1 MNHQL
6 IVLGNGFDLQCGL
19 HSRFVDFFEERLQR
33 IDRYEFPLSSTAV
46 EKFKAEGLTFWDL
59 LLKERRE
66 LRSKRYVADW
76 SDIERMISEAVEM
89 RGLANS
95 AVIRELPSISGILTY
110 LEFLDR
116 FNDGGKYHITKA
128 FDFKDRLYRE
138 YNRNKDKFT
147 EAINSYLLDSSSSL
161 SLLQSVIIKDFVRW
175 YSVHHVVDV
184 EKYLDE
190 LQEMLPSEICE
201 RLGEFLLFRYSY
213 DMNCDLNAIGERML
227 NELSILEEAFC
238 EHLQAELNHCDFY
251 SKNAS
256 HLLDEIL
263 DFELPSDVTKGE
275 ISKTTVLSFNYIDLE
290 QRLSLPHGSIDFINV
305 HGKINEKIII
315 GADGMNC
322 LGAAGKLC
330 FSKTFRVLNLGLLDN
345 VNNLV
350 YKTNNSEHLDT
361 LYIKFYGHSLSS
373 ADYSYFQA
381 IFDLVNLH
389 SSSVELFFFYKSFS
403 ITAKESLLFNIAD
416 LLNYYAYSAGN
427 EYRGKNLMH
436 RLMLEGRLHLVE
448 L

>member
-76 SDIERMISEAVEM
+76 SDIERMISETVEM

-138 YNRNKDKFT
+138 YNRNKDKFI

-161 SLLQSVIIKDFVRW
+161 SLL
-175 YSVHHVVDV
+175 
-184 EKYLDE
+184 
-190 LQEMLPSEICE
+190 
-201 RLGEFLLFRYSY
+201 
-213 DMNCDLNAIGERML
+213 
-227 NELSILEEAFC
+227 
-238 EHLQAELNHCDFY
+238 
-251 SKNAS
+251 
-256 HLLDEIL
+256 
-263 DFELPSDVTKGE
+263 
-275 ISKTTVLSFNYIDLE
+275 
-290 QRLSLPHGSIDFINV
+290 
-305 HGKINEKIII
+305 
-315 GADGMNC
+315 
-322 LGAAGKLC
+322 
-330 FSKTFRVLNLGLLDN
+330 
-345 VNNLV
+345 
-350 YKTNNSEHLDT
+350 
-361 LYIKFYGHSLSS
+361 
-373 ADYSYFQA
+373 
-381 IFDLVNLH
+381 
-389 SSSVELFFFYKSFS
+389 
-403 ITAKESLLFNIAD
+403 
-416 LLNYYAYSAGN
+416 
-427 EYRGKNLMH
+427 
-436 RLMLEGRLHLVE
+436 
-448 L
+448 